1 MKTTTKKLKGL
12 FLAIFMGVNIIMVG
26 CSTNITDSKVEISF
40 SNFTGTREKEF
51 SLNSYDN
58 ALNMKGSVS
67 LKSGE
72 VSLCIKVKETGEV
85 LYQHI
90 IDASNTGKISIDIDD
105 LNENRN
111 LLFVLE
117 SQSAK
122 DFKISLVSEQKLIL
136 DKETP
141 EKPEKPSK

>member
-12 FLAIFMGVNIIMVG
+12 FLAIFMGVSIIMVG

-136 DKETP
+136 DKEIP